1 MGFDT
6 LTDGQAI
13 MESSSSDFKDIM
25 KSAYES
31 RLKAFGS
38 ELLCYSPTA
47 YPYKIEE
54 HRQVS
59 RHNFISISVTGTSCA
74 LQCDHC
80 EGRLLKGMEPAMT
93 SDQLIQVCKEVRM
106 RGAEG
111 VLISGGSDSRGH
123 VPLSQFGTA
132 IKAATT
138 ELGLKV
144 VVHTGLVDDETVQ
157 MLKDASIDAAML
169 DIIGS
174 REVSESI
181 YHLEDGPKRME
192 QSLELLHAAGI
203 PTVPHVLVGLDY
215 GSLGGE
221 IEALDMI
228 SRTNPAGV
236 VIIALS
242 PLRKTP
248 MASAKPPSAE
258 SIGKVLTVT
267 RLAMKETPVLLG
279 CARPIGQHKIDTD
292 KYALQSGVN
301 GVAYISQEGVD
312 YAKSLG
318 LKPVFRDV
326 CCSLA
331 YEMIT

>member
-1 MGFDT
+1 
-6 LTDGQAI
+6 

-228 SRTNPAGV
+228 SRTNPAG
-236 VIIALS
+236 
-242 PLRKTP
+242 

>member
-1 MGFDT
+1 MGFDI

-13 MESSSSDFKDIM
+13 MDSSSADFENQM
-25 KSAYES
+25 REAYES
-31 RLKAFGS
+31 RLEVFGTN
-38 ELLCYSPTA
+38 LICYSPTA
-47 YPYKIEE
+47 YPYKIDE
-54 HRQVS
+54 HQQVS
-59 RHNFISISVTGTSCA
+59 RHNFISISVTGTSCS

-80 EGRLLKGMEPAMT
+80 QGRLLKGMEPAMT
-93 SDQLIQVCKEVRM
+93 PDQLVQVCNEVRM

-111 VLISGGSDSRGH
+111 VLISGGSDSKGH
-123 VPLSQFGTA
+123 VPLSQFGEA
-132 IKAATT
+132 IKTATL

-144 VVHTGLVDDETVQ
+144 VVHTGLVDEGTVQ
-157 MLKDASIDAAML
+157 LLKEASINAAML

-174 REVSESI
+174 REVSERV
-181 YHLEDGPKRME
+181 YHLEDGPNLME
-192 QSLELLHAAGI
+192 KSLELLHAADI

-221 IEALDMI
+221 MEALDMI
-228 SRTNPAGV
+228 SRTDPAGV

-258 SIGKVLTVT
+258 SIGRVLTIA

-292 KYALQSGVN
+292 RYALQSGVN
-301 GVAYISQEGVD
+301 GIAYISQEGVD

-331 YEMIT
+331 YEIIR